1 MLTRP
6 RSRFSLWHV
15 APAAQVCP
23 PRSWTGS
30 LPACLAVVVLLL
42 ACGWASGAWAQGMSH
57 PFGVPEASAGG
68 RAYSQ
73 GWMAQIS
80 AWQSGFYRQ
89 LTGAVRTW
97 RDGGGAW
104 LLVWL
109 SFAYGVFHALGP
121 GHGKAVITAYVLA
134 NRQTVRNGAIL
145 SLVSAM
151 VQALVAVVLVGLAVS
166 VLQWGGAT
174 LTQATWWLELA
185 SFGCVALL
193 GAWLV
198 WKHAV
203 HPAWRWWQGRTARA
217 RGQRAHS
224 VPGQDSV
231 PAHGHAHAPHG
242 SDGHAALAQGH
253 GHHHDLHRDHVHDH
267 SHAQAQLAHDGGA
280 ASAQTVTAARTALQA
295 HTHIEA
301 HTHAHVHE
309 HDGHVHDGSCGC
321 GHVHIPPASSV
332 AGELNWRQAWSAL
345 LAVGLRP
352 CSGAIIV
359 LVFAYSQGMFMAG
372 VWSALAMGVGTGLT
386 VAAMAVAALVAGNL
400 ATRLVGGEG
409 RWGAILYGWIQALAA
424 CAVLV
429 LGVLLFGGAWMSA
442 APLGG

>member
-15 APAAQVCP
+15 APAAQVYR
-23 PRSWTGS
+23 PRSGEGR

-42 ACGWASGAWAQGMSH
+42 ACGWASGAWAQGMAH

-68 RAYSQ
+68 GAYSQ

-151 VQALVAVVLVGLAVS
+151 VQALVAVVLVGLAVR

-198 WKHAV
+198 WKHALRPV
-203 HPAWRWWQGRTARA
+203 WRWWQGRTARA
-217 RGQRAHS
+217 RGQREHFA
-224 VPGQDSV
+224 PGQGPV
-231 PAHGHAHAPHG
+231 PAHGHAHASHG
-242 SDGHAALAQGH
+242 SDGHAVLAQGH
-253 GHHHDLHRDHVHDH
+253 AHHHDLHRDHVHEHDDH
-267 SHAQAQLAHDGGA
+267 EDGG
-280 ASAQTVTAARTALQA
+280 
-295 HTHIEA
+295 
-301 HTHAHVHE
+301 HV

-424 CAVLV
+424 CAVLA

>member
-1 MLTRP
+1 M
-6 RSRFSLWHV
+6 
-15 APAAQVCP
+15 A
-23 PRSWTGS
+23 
-30 LPACLAVVVLLL
+30 
-42 ACGWASGAWAQGMSH
+42 H

-68 RAYSQ
+68 GAYSQ

-198 WKHAV
+198 WKHALRPV
-203 HPAWRWWQGRTARA
+203 WRWWQGRTARA
-217 RGQRAHS
+217 RGQREHFA
-224 VPGQDSV
+224 PGQGPV

-253 GHHHDLHRDHVHDH
+253 AHHHDLHRD
-267 SHAQAQLAHDGGA
+267 
-280 ASAQTVTAARTALQA
+280 
-295 HTHIEA
+295 
-301 HTHAHVHE
+301 HVHE

-424 CAVLV
+424 CAVLA